1 MDSLDGE
8 GNDRRFPGSGPDDGD
23 PRNLREQP
31 LGPLAQPLFVGGDRL
46 HAEGVEVVGGRG
58 QPDRAGDVRRAGFE
72 LGRGV
77 GVGGPFDPHAAD
89 HLAAALVRRE
99 LLQQFLPP
107 PEDADPGGA
116 VHLVAGHGVEVA
128 AQFPHFDAQ
137 VRGRLRPVHHHERA
151 VLPRRLRH
159 LPHRVHRP
167 QRVRDMHQRNDL
179 HARGQAAAEVVE
191 VEFAGV
197 GDGNRRDP
205 GADRFG
211 HHLPGHDVGVVL
223 HLGDQ
228 HLVTLAQRVAPQT
241 GGREV
246 QPLGGAPQEDDLLRG
261 LRGKEGGHP
270 RPRLLVLPGGPFR
283 QDMDPAVDVRVA
295 GLVHPVHGVE
305 DRPGLLGARGVVQVG
320 DRLPPR
326 LLAQDREVAADP
338 LEVVRRGRA
347 AHAGGSLQRGRIAAS
362 SASARARTGAAPARS
377 MTSPANARMRISRES
392 IAPRPRE
399 RR

>member
-1 MDSLDGE
+1 MDPLDGE
-8 GNDRRFPGSGPDDGD
+8 GNDRRLPRRGPDDPD
-23 PRNLREQP
+23 ARNLREEAF
-31 LGPLAQPLFVGGDRL
+31 GPLAQPLLVGGDRL
-46 HAEGVEVVGGRG
+46 HAEGVEVVGGRR
-58 QPDRAGDVRRAGFE
+58 QPHRAGDVRRAGLE
-72 LGRGV
+72 LGRGIR
-77 GVGGPFDPHAAD
+77 VGGPLDPHAAD

-99 LLQQFLPP
+99 SLQQVLPA

-116 VHLVAGHGVEVA
+116 VHLVPGHGVEVA
-128 AQFPHFDAQ
+128 AQVRRRDAQ

-151 VLPRRLRH
+151 VLPRRRRH

-167 QRVRDMHQRNDL
+167 QRVRDMHQRDDL
-179 HARGQAAAEVVE
+179 HAGRQPAPEVVE

-197 GDGNRRDP
+197 GDRNRRDP
-205 GADRFG
+205 RADRLG
-211 HHLPGHDVGVVL
+211 DHLPGNDVGVVL

-228 HLVTLAQRVAPQT
+228 HLVALAERVAPQA

-246 QPLGGAPQEDDLLRG
+246 QPLGGAPDEDDLLRG
-261 LRGKEGGHP
+261 LRGEEGRHP

-283 QDMDPAVDVRVA
+283 QDMDAAVDIRVA

-305 DRPGLLGARGVVQVG
+305 HRPRLLGARRVVQVG
-320 DRLPPR
+320 DLLPPR
-326 LLAQDREVAADP
+326 LLAQDREVAPDP
-338 LEVVRRGRA
+338 LQVVRRGRA
-347 AHAGGSLQRGRIAAS
+347 AHAGVSLHRGRIAAS